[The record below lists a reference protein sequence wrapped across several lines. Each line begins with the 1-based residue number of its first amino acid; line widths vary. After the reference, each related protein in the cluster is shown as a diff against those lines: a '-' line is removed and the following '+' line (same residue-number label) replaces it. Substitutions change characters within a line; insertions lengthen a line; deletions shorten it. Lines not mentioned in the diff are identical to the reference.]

1 MTTVDP
7 EKPRV
12 EVFGTTSC
20 GWCRR
25 AEELLARHGI
35 AFATFDVTGD
45 REARASLVDRADGRR
60 TVPVVFV
67 DGRAVGG
74 YRELAQLVA
83 SGKLDH
89 LKASSH
95 AA

>member
-1 MTTVDP
+1 MTALSP

-12 EVFGTTSC
+12 EVFSTRYC
-20 GWCRR
+20 GWCLR
-25 AEELLARHGI
+25 AAELLVRHGI
-35 AFATFDVTGD
+35 SFVTFDVTGD
-45 REARASLVDRADGRR
+45 REARASLVHRAGGRR

-67 DGRAVGG
+67 DGSPVGG
-74 YRELAQLVA
+74 YEELAHLVA

-89 LKASSH
+89 LKTRAH

>member
-1 MTTVDP
+1 MSAINP
-7 EKPRV
+7 GRPRV
-12 EVFGTTSC
+12 EVFSTTYC

-25 AEELLARHGI
+25 AEELLARHEVSFVKI
-35 AFATFDVTGD
+35 DVTGD
-45 REARASLVDRADGRR
+45 PEARASLVERAHGRR

-67 DGRAVGG
+67 DGCAVGG
-74 YRELAQLVA
+74 YQELAHLVA

-89 LKASSH
+89 LKAHRH